1 MSKYKIKEV
10 KKTLNNGE
18 VESVFYVYKPYLFW
32 WTYEAHFDGYENIK
46 TQFYSLESASARI
59 KNSEE
64 QDRKNF
70 SKKVKKTET
79 IIHKL

>member
-18 VESVFYVYKPYLFW
+18 VESVFYIYKPYLFFW
-32 WTYEAHFDGYENIK
+32 RKYNTYFTEKEYFD
-46 TQFYSLESASARI
+46 SLESALVRI

-64 QDRKNF
+64 QDRKN
-70 SKKVKKTET
+70 SAKKVKKTEI
-79 IIHKL
+79 IIHKI